1 MSRGRKP
8 KSSIVSESNSIDQ
21 SILSESNPI
30 DQSIE
35 QSIQINLT
43 EIEKI
48 FGSVEMLSQKLKVP
62 IENLKFEKE
71 GNEIFIYDYNEGRI
85 KGNQKKLILKGTLQ

>member
-8 KSSIVSESNSIDQ
+8 KSSIVSESNSIE
-21 SILSESNPI
+21 SINPVEKSIEESNKN
-30 DQSIE
+30 
-35 QSIQINLT
+35 NLS